1 MRFVGML
8 KKQAAASFVTAHGVL
23 GTPPRFMLPQCW
35 LQIEGMWPYWLDGA
49 GPRTVRNSLD
59 LDSMVLLTGRAPPHS
74 GRPQRPQTS
83 SSSFS
88 AAHTCSGC
96 PLPGTKVSVDDA
108 DLCCLL

>member
-1 MRFVGML
+1 ML
-8 KKQAAASFVTAHGVL
+8 KKAAAPLVSPHGVTQ
-23 GTPPRFMLPQCW
+23 TPPGPMLPQCW

-59 LDSMVLLTGRAPPHS
+59 LDSMVLLTGWAPPHS
-74 GRPQRPQTS
+74 GRPQRPQVS
-83 SSSFS
+83 NSSFS

-108 DLCCLL
+108 DLRCLL